1 MKWPLVI
8 ASTSVVMLAS
18 CAPTPDVTATDA
30 DNGGH
35 VEIRVGDVL
44 DVLLA
49 DDYEKSKTQ
58 WSKEGTF
65 DWDVLKPLGWRYE
78 PERVP
83 PHGGDPGTYTERLQG
98 ESPGTVHLAMVQS
111 DNSGRVSR
119 RFAIDVTVRP

>member
-1 MKWPLVI
+1 MRRALLAAAPAL
-8 ASTSVVMLAS
+8 MLLAG

-35 VEIRVGDVL
+35 VEIAVGDVL

-65 DWDVLKPLGWRYE
+65 DWDILKPLGSRYE

-98 ESPGTVHLAMVQS
+98 ESPGTVHLALVQS

-119 RFAIDVTVRP
+119 RFAGDVTVRP